1 MSNYEGK
8 TYYRKRGHVDMIDL
22 FYYEATGEALSPQ
35 DKKELLESMEKN
47 AAQANEEIQGK

>member
-8 TYYRKRGHVDMIDL
+8 TQYRKRGHVDMIDL

-47 AAQANEEIQGK
+47 ADKANEEIQTK